1 MANKAKKI
9 AVNAELRKESKS
21 FNGWFKYE
29 IDIKNEDGTITKVPA
44 YGKDLQDALSRV
56 VHDDQVKKFSF
67 VLEKVPSFVWIL
79 IWFVTMGAITSYYTN
94 HATEIGDAVGLLYI
108 ATVSVL
114 TTITI
119 SINNWFKLR
128 NKDKK

>member
-1 MANKAKKI
+1 MTKKAKKI
-9 AVNAELRKESKS
+9 ATNAVLRKESKS
-21 FNGWFKYE
+21 FDGWFKYE
-29 IDIKNEDGTITKVPA
+29 VDIKNEDGTITKVPA

-56 VHDDQVKKFSF
+56 VHDDQVKRFSF
-67 VLEKVPSFVWIL
+67 VLEKIPSWVWVI
-79 IWFVTMGAITSYYTN
+79 IWFSTMSLITIYYTN
-94 HATEIGDAVGLLYI
+94 HASEIGDAIGLLYI

-128 NKDKK
+128 NKDRN